1 MQEGTRG
8 MAKPHIY
15 TNRKI
20 DQQQQQARG
29 VVAFNALLLQRF
41 DVARIPRKGTYTAM
55 IQEQGDGLGIA
66 HRDLEHPE
74 MGRRQPKKLNVL
86 YPRLPSYLYSLCC

>member
-1 MQEGTRG
+1 

-74 MGRRQPKKLNVL
+74 MGKTPAQEAQCLI
-86 YPRLPSYLYSLCC
+86 SLIA